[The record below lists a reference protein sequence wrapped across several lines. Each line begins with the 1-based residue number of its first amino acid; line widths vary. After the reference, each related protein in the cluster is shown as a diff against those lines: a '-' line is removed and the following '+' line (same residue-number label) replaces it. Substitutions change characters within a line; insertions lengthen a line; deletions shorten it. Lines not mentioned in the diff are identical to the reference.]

1 MSNSIQKTKLQEV
14 ETDKKILEN
23 PKYTCALGGA
33 LSVITNIHRAIPIIN
48 SGIGC
53 GMNQMLN
60 YRVAGG
66 EQGMG
71 YIGGLSIPSTNLSE
85 RDVVFGGEARL
96 REEIRSTIDLIDGDF
111 YFVANGCIA
120 GMIGDDVEGVV
131 SEFSEEPTPV
141 LYVNSSGFLGNTYF
155 GYEAVFE
162 AAVEQQ
168 LVKSLPKEKGLVN
181 ILGFVPYQDI
191 FWRGNLREIRRLLNK
206 IGLRTNQVIGD
217 FSGLEGLKKFSA
229 AEYTIVVSPW
239 VGRKTARLLKKKF
252 DIPYINFP
260 NIPVGPR
267 DSSEFLRVIG
277 ERLGISRSRIEKVV
291 AKEER
296 EAYEDLNI
304 IGDVS
309 SRFSASLPFA
319 VVSGSATAVGITRF
333 LTNEAGFTPKIV
345 IINDNPPADTREGIL
360 DRLKGLGDKD
370 TVAETGGISPKVIFE
385 IDSYK
390 IHEHLRNTYF
400 RVLFASSQERY
411 EAENKRQIHLSVTFP
426 AENRVVVRDTYT
438 GYGGGISLIED
449 FLSKFVRP

>member
-1 MSNSIQKTKLQEV
+1 MSNSIQQLKLQEV
-14 ETDKKILEN
+14 ESDKRVLES

-33 LSVITNIHRAIPIIN
+33 LSVITNIYRAIPIIN

-53 GMNQMLN
+53 GMNQMM
-60 YRVAGG
+60 RFRRGG
-66 EQGMG
+66 GHQGVG
-71 YIGGLSIPSTNLSE
+71 YIGGLSVPSTNLSE
-85 RDVVFGGEARL
+85 RDIVFGGETRL

-120 GMIGDDVEGVV
+120 GMIGDDVEGIV
-131 SEFSEEPTPV
+131 SEFSDEPTPV
-141 LYVNSSGFLGNTYF
+141 LYVNSSGFMGNTYF

-162 AAVEQQ
+162 AAINQ
-168 LVKSLPKEKGLVN
+168 LIEPLPKEKRLVN

-217 FSGLEGLKKFSA
+217 FSGLEGLKKLSA

-239 VGRKTARLLKKKF
+239 VGRKTAKLLKEKF

-267 DSSEFLRVIG
+267 DSSEFLRIVG
-277 ERLGISRSRIEKVV
+277 EKLGISKSKIED
-291 AKEER
+291 AIAEEER

-304 IGDVS
+304 IGDTCT
-309 SRFSASLPFA
+309 RFVAALPFA
-319 VVSGSATAVGITRF
+319 IVSGSAMAVGITRF
-333 LTNEAGFTPKIV
+333 LTNEVSCTPKLVIV
-345 IINDNPPADTREGIL
+345 NDDPPADTREKIL
-360 DRLKGLGDKD
+360 ERLRNLGDES
-370 TVAETGGISPKVIFE
+370 TVAKTGGISPKVIFE

-390 IHEHLRNTYF
+390 IHQYLRDTYF

-411 EAENKRQIHLSVTFP
+411 EAESKKQIHLSVTFP
-426 AENRVVVRDTYT
+426 AGNRVVIRDTYT

>member
-1 MSNSIQKTKLQEV
+1 MSNSIQELKLQEV
-14 ETDKKILEN
+14 ESDKRVLEN

-33 LSVITNIHRAIPIIN
+33 LSVITNIHRAVPIIN

-96 REEIRSTIDLIDGDF
+96 REEIRSTIDLIDGDL

-162 AAVEQQ
+162 AAIEQ
-168 LVKSLPKEKGLVN
+168 LVKPLPKEKGLVN

-191 FWRGNLREIRRLLNK
+191 FWRGNLREIKRLLNK
-206 IGLRTNQVIGD
+206 IGLRTNQIIGD
-217 FSGLEGLKKFSA
+217 FSGIEGLKKLSA

-239 VGRKTARLLKKKF
+239 VGRKTARLLEKKF
-252 DIPYINFP
+252 GIPYINFP

-267 DSSEFLRVIG
+267 DSSEFLGKIG
-277 ERLGISRSRIEKVV
+277 KKFGISESKIKNVIAE
-291 AKEER
+291 EER

-304 IGDVS
+304 IGDVCA
-309 SRFSASLPFA
+309 RFSASLPFA

-333 LTNEAGFTPKIV
+333 LVNEAGFTPKLV
-345 IINDNPPADTREGIL
+345 IINDDPPADTREEIL
-360 DRLKGLGDKD
+360 DRLKNLGDKD
-370 TVAETGGISPKVIFE
+370 TVAKTGGINPKVIFE
-385 IDSYK
+385 IDSYE
-390 IHEHLRNTYF
+390 IHEHLRNSYF

-411 EAENKRQIHLSVTFP
+411 EAESKRQVHLSVTFP